1 MTTYP
6 LFVPAG
12 DDHVATVL
20 TVPSSEPDGLVVVL
34 AGTGRHNVVGGTMA
48 GLLSARL
55 AQAGLASVRLDYAG
69 VGDSSGEVETWSP
82 SDLEAAL
89 TQAQATVR
97 TAREVLG
104 IDRYAAVGTC
114 YGSRVALSLVGDP
127 ACAGAVCL
135 APPILDP
142 GAMRRAGRRLEGGS
156 ILGAI
161 RSSPLGRKLVLGPA
175 RRLLR
180 SRKASGR
187 VVGALSQLGDAK
199 LAFLYG
205 GRNPD
210 ADHLSPRAREILEA
224 RAAALP
230 PAQRERFSL
239 QVLDSGPLTTFD
251 GLPGAEQEAILD
263 VVVPLVE
270 ACFAGAG

>member
-175 RRLLR
+175 RRL
-180 SRKASGR
+180 ASLPEGLWTR
-187 VVGALSQLGDAK
+187 RRCPL
-199 LAFLYG
+199 
-205 GRNPD
+205 P
-210 ADHLSPRAREILEA
+210 ARRREA
-224 RAAALP
+224 RLSLRRQEPRRRPPEPARPRDPRSASRSAPSRAA
-230 PAQRERFSL
+230 
-239 QVLDSGPLTTFD
+239 
-251 GLPGAEQEAILD
+251 
-263 VVVPLVE
+263 
-270 ACFAGAG
+270 